1 MTLNVTAT
9 ISGMTI
15 QHGNSAGAGG
25 GIENFGTLSVTNSS
39 LSGNRAISGGG
50 GIATQGSLTVTG
62 STFSGNSVQSGS
74 GGGIAVSGGTAT
86 ITNSTFSGNTALSGG
101 GIANQFA
108 TLTMT
113 DSTFSSNNATQ
124 GAGIENDNAGT
135 LNVTNS
141 TFSGNAAIG
150 IGGGMYNFG
159 TLNVTNCTLSGN
171 SATGG
176 AGGGGI
182 GVSGGTLNLT
192 NTIVSG
198 NTGGDLDNTPPTINS
213 HSLIGGTP
221 LLGTLG
227 GYGGSTQT
235 IPLLPGSPAI
245 SAGATGAGI
254 PTTDQRGIARTGHND
269 IGAIQSQGFTQTIS
283 GGNNQ
288 SMLVSSAFSAPLEV
302 TVSSS
307 HSEPVDGGQV
317 MFTANPG
324 GSRPECNVR
333 CQPGDDHERE
343 SERDS
348 DSEWVSGHLHSDGE
362 RAGCGS
368 GQLQPHER
376 AGDGSGE

>member
-1 MTLNVTAT
+1 M
-9 ISGMTI
+9 
-15 QHGNSAGAGG
+15 
-25 GIENFGTLSVTNSS
+25 
-39 LSGNRAISGGG
+39 
-50 GIATQGSLTVTG
+50 
-62 STFSGNSVQSGS
+62 
-74 GGGIAVSGGTAT
+74 
-86 ITNSTFSGNTALSGG
+86 
-101 GIANQFA
+101 
-108 TLTMT
+108 
-113 DSTFSSNNATQ
+113 
-124 GAGIENDNAGT
+124 
-135 LNVTNS
+135 
-141 TFSGNAAIG
+141 
-150 IGGGMYNFG
+150 
-159 TLNVTNCTLSGN
+159 TNCTLSGN

-198 NTGGDLDNTPPTINS
+198 NTKGDLNNTPPTINS

-288 SMLVSSAFSAPLEV
+288 SMLVSSAFSTPLEV

-324 GSRPECNVR
+324 GSGQSATFGVNPATITSGKASVTATANGSAGIYTVTASAL
-333 CQPGDDHERE
+333 GAVA
-343 SERDS
+343 
-348 DSEWVSGHLHSDGE
+348 VSFNLTNAPVTAVVNST
-362 RAGCGS
+362 
-368 GQLQPHER
+368 
-376 AGDGSGE
+376 GDGAANVANCTPGNVNICRLRDAIAAI